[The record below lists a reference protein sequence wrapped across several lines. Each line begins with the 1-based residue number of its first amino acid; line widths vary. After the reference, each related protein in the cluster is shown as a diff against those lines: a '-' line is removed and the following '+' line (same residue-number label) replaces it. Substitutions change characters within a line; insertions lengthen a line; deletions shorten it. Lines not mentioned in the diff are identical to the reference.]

1 MVSKRAANLT
11 ALKYIHHRMEEVRW
25 EHYWRRRC
33 VRGKSGP
40 AFQKC
45 KGSRLSAVMRRTRE
59 KAKDFA
65 QRHGVS
71 AFYDTVEGLLSDPNV
86 NAIYIATPPG
96 SHLELALKVLDAKLP
111 TYIEKPVARNAQETK
126 VIVDA
131 FKKLMCLCLQLT
143 IEGAK
148 RSFERHATSST
159 LAFLATSH
167 QYRTLCYAQRTWRKG
182 ERYYH
187 GVSALSTL
195 GAV

>member
-1 MVSKRAANLT
+1 M
-11 ALKYIHHRMEEVRW
+11 
-25 EHYWRRRC
+25 
-33 VRGKSGP
+33 RGKSGP

-131 FKKLMCLCLQLT
+131 FKKANVPLFTAYYRRGQAKFRKARDIVDSRILGDITSVSYSMLRPT
-143 IEGAK
+143 YVAK
-148 RSFERHATSST
+148 R
-159 LAFLATSH
+159 
-167 QYRTLCYAQRTWRKG
+167 